1 MMTFDYYW
9 ITGFA
14 IGAEFAKIE
23 DINYIIIDLGILRLM
38 WESDPED

>member
-1 MMTFDYYW
+1 MTFDYYW

-14 IGAEFAKIE
+14 VGVEYAQIE

-38 WESDPED
+38 WESDPKD